1 MSKEVFPSIFKIWVP
16 LPHNPLG
23 HLNSYL
29 IKSDEKKLLIDT
41 GLNFPQAY
49 QSLLRGLSEAGIA
62 PEELTEIL
70 LTHFHVDHVGLIP
83 RFKEASKNVKL
94 SIHRVEA
101 ELSKLMSREFG
112 EYKQSMETFLEVNG
126 APSSI
131 AMKLQRFHPAFF
143 TPEAYQ
149 ELATTALPLDD
160 GQEISVGNYNFRVIW
175 TPGHSPGHVCL
186 YEPVLKILFSGD
198 HLLPTITPH
207 IAQFVENTDPLTDY
221 LNSLDKIEKVD
232 VDVVLPAHEEA
243 FTNHHERIK
252 QLKDHHKQRL
262 NEIMNGLGAGSLT
275 AYALASKVHWNV
287 KYKSWNEFPLFQKYL
302 ALGEIAAHL
311 NLLEQK
317 RLVSRTEVP
326 IPLKANKSLYVYAI
340 L

>member
-1 MSKEVFPSIFKIWVP
+1 
-16 LPHNPLG
+16 
-23 HLNSYL
+23 
-29 IKSDEKKLLIDT
+29 
-41 GLNFPQAY
+41 
-49 QSLLRGLSEAGIA
+49 
-62 PEELTEIL
+62 
-70 LTHFHVDHVGLIP
+70 
-83 RFKEASKNVKL
+83 
-94 SIHRVEA
+94 
-101 ELSKLMSREFG
+101 MSREFG

-131 AMKLQRFHPAFF
+131 AMNLQRFHPAFF
-143 TPEAYQ
+143 TPQAYQ

-221 LNSLDKIEKVD
+221 LNSLDKTEKLE

-243 FTNHHERIK
+243 FTNHRERIK

-262 NEIMNGLGAGSLT
+262 TEIMNGLGAGNST

-287 KYKSWNEFPLFQKYL
+287 KYKSWDEFPLFQKYL

-326 IPLKANKSLYVYAI
+326 IPLKANKSLYVYAK